1 MIQHPAQTL
10 TRRAGRPSNVN
21 GRDPKYLIRFFYVL
35 QAFQRA
41 RESEF
46 KYDFA
51 LETAQQILWDEYSI
65 RASQTEIKRV
75 LAASHDSA
83 GQVEFAVRPYRDPE
97 GRVGM
102 ALYEREKILYP
113 HPSVRKKARRTT

>member
-1 MIQHPAQTL
+1 MIQHPAHPS
-10 TRRAGRPSNVN
+10 TRRAGRPANVN

-41 RESEF
+41 REGEF
-46 KYDFA
+46 KYDSA
-51 LETAQQILWDEYSI
+51 LKTAQQILWDEYSI
-65 RASQTEIKRV
+65 RASHSEIKRV
-75 LAASHDSA
+75 LAASHDSV

-113 HPSVRKKARRTT
+113 HPSVRQKARPAT

>member
-1 MIQHPAQTL
+1 MIQHPAYPS
-10 TRRAGRPSNVN
+10 TRRAGRPPNVN
-21 GRDPKYLIRFFYVL
+21 GRDPKYLVRFFYVL

-46 KYDFA
+46 KYDSA
-51 LETAQQILWDEYSI
+51 LKTAQQILWDEYSI

-75 LAASHDSA
+75 LAASHDPG

-102 ALYEREKILYP
+102 ALCEREKILYP
-113 HPSVRKKARRTT
+113 HPSFRKKARRTT